1 MYASKLTHILEL
13 FTFVHTATHLSHHT
27 VPPDHLFRETAVD
40 VIDVLLQNRPR
51 ISFELLHSLQPP
63 VGDEQAARFAVVGQ
77 HLQRVGGHASANTD
91 ATS

>member
-1 MYASKLTHILEL
+1 MYASKLTHIQCEL
-13 FTFVHTATHLSHHT
+13 FAFVHTAKALLHQK

-63 VGDEQAARFAVVGQ
+63 IGDEQAARFAVVG
-77 HLQRVGGHASANTD
+77 
-91 ATS
+91 